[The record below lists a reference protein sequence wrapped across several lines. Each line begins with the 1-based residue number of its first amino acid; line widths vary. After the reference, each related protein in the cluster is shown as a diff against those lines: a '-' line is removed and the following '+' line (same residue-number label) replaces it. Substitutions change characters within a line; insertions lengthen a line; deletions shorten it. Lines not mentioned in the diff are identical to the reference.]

1 MIAEA
6 SLEKA
11 VQSSDSLQALGD
23 PTTTAS
29 KQQRLAM
36 VRAGN
41 EFCKKAKSVSI
52 LAKWMGDKLQQGNAL
67 LMLAQAHLMKGRVA
81 PAAKAAIEAEALF
94 GECEDQVDQA
104 SSRSVLTTA
113 A

>member
-23 PTTTAS
+23 PSTTAS

-41 EFCKKAKSVSI
+41 EFCKKAKSVAI
-52 LAKWMGDKLQQGNAL
+52 LAKWMGDKMQQGNAL
-67 LMLAQAHLMKGRVA
+67 LFLAQAHLMKGRID
-81 PAAKAAIEAEALF
+81 PAVKAASEAEALF
-94 GECEDQVDQA
+94 GQCEDQVDQA
-104 SSRSVLTTA
+104 SGRSFLTSV
-113 A
+113 